1 MTDVR
6 DHTDVLLGATG
17 VISKNE
23 GGGALFHTTRGTTTA
38 EVTPPLGQLFSPT
51 GGPDHAPASVRTAD
65 GRSRAFT
72 LARLAGLPD
81 TYLAFDLDAVEAGR
95 AQILEGIVNQ
105 IAHDVRNHA
114 FTIGLQSELGARR
127 AETAPEVRG
136 HFDAILRQLDGLKH
150 YIDQLLLYGRPV
162 RLSLGDCDPVGLVRE
177 QVQQFQFG
185 WDKAAPPVSIEVRV
199 EGEPQ
204 PVRWDR
210 TAISHVM
217 RALLDNAARS
227 ANPAPPV
234 VVRLRATEEGVE
246 IAVCDSGAGIP
257 TELLA
262 KLEAPMAAR
271 RAGGAGLG
279 VAIVRKLV
287 AAHQGDVTI
296 ETGPG
301 GTTVRVRLPREA
313 DAD

>member
-6 DHTDVLLGATG
+6 DDASVLLAAAG
-17 VISKNE
+17 VVSLGE
-23 GGGALFHTTRGTTTA
+23 GGETRLHTAAATTPV
-38 EVTPPLGQLFSPT
+38 EVTPPLAQLFAST
-51 GGPDHAPASVRTAD
+51 AGPGHVTATVRTAD
-65 GRSRAFT
+65 GRDRVLT
-72 LARLAGLPD
+72 LARLANRPD
-81 TYLAFDLDAVEAGR
+81 TYLAFDLDAVDAGR
-95 AQILEGIVNQ
+95 AQVLEGIVNQ
-105 IAHDVRNHA
+105 IAHDIRNHA

-136 HFDAILRQLDGLKH
+136 HFEAILRQLDGLKR
-150 YIDQLLLYGRPV
+150 YIDQLLLYGRPT

-199 EGEPQ
+199 EGEPH

-210 TAISHVM
+210 AAISQVM

-227 ANPAPPV
+227 ATPAPPI
-234 VVRLRATEEGVE
+234 VVRLRVGVEGAE
-246 IAVCDSGAGIP
+246 IAVCDCGAGIP
-257 TELLA
+257 AELLA
-262 KLEAPMAAR
+262 RLEAPMAAR

-279 VAIVRKLV
+279 VAIVRKLI
-287 AAHQGDVTI
+287 AAHKGDVTI